1 MFRAV
6 DYPDENL
13 LALYIGGMLTK
24 ADYQGVVPTLEKKV
38 QQYGKVNAYLEYQGI
53 EDVTLKAL
61 WEELK
66 EDVKHF
72 TSFNRVAVVSNDN
85 TLVKAGAALSSVIT
99 PSDVK
104 HFNPDEKTVALQWV
118 RGENAVA
125 SPRTVDVYSS

>member
-13 LALYIGGMLTK
+13 LALYIGGTLTK

-38 QQYGKVNAYLEYQGI
+38 QQYGKVNVYLEYQGV

-66 EDVKHF
+66 QDVKHL
-72 TSFNRVAVVSNDN
+72 TDFNRAAVVSADT
-85 TLVKAGAALSSVIT
+85 TLVKAGAAIGSAVTATDI
-99 PSDVK
+99 K
-104 HFNPDEKTVALQWV
+104 HFNPDEKAVALQWV

-125 SPRTVDVYSS
+125 APRTVDVYSS